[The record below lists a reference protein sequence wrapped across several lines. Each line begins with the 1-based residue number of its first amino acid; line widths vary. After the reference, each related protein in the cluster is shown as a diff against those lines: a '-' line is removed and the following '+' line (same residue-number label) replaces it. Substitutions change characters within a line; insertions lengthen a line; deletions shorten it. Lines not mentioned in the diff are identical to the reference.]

1 VLSYL
6 NIPWIRFIMRLIN
19 TICSIL
25 VLFACNPQS
34 PDKLTINDRQLNE
47 VILNSK
53 TPIIVFF
60 HSGECS
66 MCYGTLQQVS
76 IDFPESTIISISV
89 LKNTDL
95 INSYLGLIGFKG
107 LSVID
112 SSAILLSDNRV
123 FLQTSSLFLIDNSSA
138 ILYRTSE
145 YNKKDRDKIKI
156 IIRKRDL

>member
-1 VLSYL
+1 
-6 NIPWIRFIMRLIN
+6 
-19 TICSIL
+19 
-25 VLFACNPQS
+25 
-34 PDKLTINDRQLNE
+34 
-47 VILNSK
+47 
-53 TPIIVFF
+53 
-60 HSGECS
+60 